1 MEEQNLQKTVTQST
15 PVIIT
20 EADDTWQIF
29 VDCQIFLP
37 LAGLLKLVPRFTEKV
52 ATLIT
57 QKNTEQ
63 VSVNYNHPSNR
74 PTIMDEQSP
83 AIKVV
88 IQGQEVLGAI
98 VDGGSGV
105 NVINKTT
112 CDRLGIKKWDACP
125 FWLRMADTST
135 VRPLGLI

>member
-1 MEEQNLQKTVTQST
+1 MSELKQVTTQRKAKQSQWEVQEVFWKATKEWVEEDNKNNISRIEHDMEEQNLQKTVTQST

-57 QKNTEQ
+57 
-63 VSVNYNHPSNR
+63 
-74 PTIMDEQSP
+74 
-83 AIKVV
+83 
-88 IQGQEVLGAI
+88 
-98 VDGGSGV
+98 
-105 NVINKTT
+105 
-112 CDRLGIKKWDACP
+112 
-125 FWLRMADTST
+125 
-135 VRPLGLI
+135 